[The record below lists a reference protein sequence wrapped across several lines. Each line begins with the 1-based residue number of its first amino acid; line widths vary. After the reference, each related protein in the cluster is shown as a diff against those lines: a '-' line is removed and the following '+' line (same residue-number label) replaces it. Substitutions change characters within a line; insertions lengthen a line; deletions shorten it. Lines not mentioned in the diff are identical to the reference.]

1 MGNPVDLESK
11 EPAVVVQ
18 NKNNDDPRR
27 RQVVDL
33 GEFLFHKFQKAV
45 QYFVVKWRLIAWW
58 KKMQRRKEIFFLPS
72 FFMLR

>member
-45 QYFVVKWRLIAWW
+45 QYFVVKCR
-58 KKMQRRKEIFFLPS
+58 
-72 FFMLR
+72 

>member
-45 QYFVVKWRLIAWW
+45 QYFVVKWHLIA
-58 KKMQRRKEIFFLPS
+58 
-72 FFMLR
+72 

>member
-1 MGNPVDLESK
+1 MRFWKSTLALVQEKNKHFYFWMGNPVDLESK

-45 QYFVVKWRLIAWW
+45 QYFVVKCR
-58 KKMQRRKEIFFLPS
+58 
-72 FFMLR
+72 